1 MAWQVAREELQGQ
14 LVEISQK
21 FAAARGYLS
30 SIYGMVARRGQV
42 LIYSHVTVGLKWCT
56 PEDDERW
63 SAGEDSESI
72 FFGVLKKYF
81 FNYQSSD
88 LKMGSAACQTGTPPD
103 LLGVAVPC
111 GSTSKG
117 WIGSCTPKERAMELM
132 RRRKG
137 GAFVFVVFG

>member
-81 FNYQSSD
+81 LTTKAPISKWVPLHAKLALPLTCWVLQS
-88 LKMGSAACQTGTPPD
+88 LVEAHP
-103 LLGVAVPC
+103 
-111 GSTSKG
+111 
-117 WIGSCTPKERAMELM
+117 
-132 RRRKG
+132 KG
-137 GAFVFVVFG
+137 GLDRAHPKKGQWS